1 VDIDILLGSAVI
13 AAIFS
18 GLVSYIIS
26 RRQGSL
32 QYITGERKEW
42 REKIRE
48 IAYKLDGA
56 SYKDTLKILTELK
69 VRINAFGNNK
79 VLVKYSDDAHI
90 WKIIN
95 ELENE
100 KPSKEVLA
108 MKQKQLIEYLS
119 LLLKFDWERS
129 KKEVKGNIYDI
140 ASLLMFLCTGV
151 YFAVSIFI
159 CNQNADITRFELA
172 SIVGVY
178 ILVLVICNITF
189 IVEVKYTCIGILKGV
204 ITAYPK
210 QYSCRRLMGCYIL
223 WAISAGVLFIIY
235 VFAIVKVFAL
245 LGNGKASEMSIV
257 LLTIIYLF
265 GIGLQYISQTL
276 NVDKEY
282 YYVCAIEKI
291 RFNCEEKEEELKIM
305 AVIPQKK
312 EKFNA
317 VYEMM
322 VDKTDID
329 EFKQKFK
336 ETYPDDWDK
345 INKEFKKEERQDK
358 KGKGHPMPNPE
369 QYLVNMY
376 KVGCKKHISK

>member
-1 VDIDILLGSAVI
+1 
-13 AAIFS
+13 
-18 GLVSYIIS
+18 
-26 RRQGSL
+26 
-32 QYITGERKEW
+32 
-42 REKIRE
+42 
-48 IAYKLDGA
+48 
-56 SYKDTLKILTELK
+56 
-69 VRINAFGNNK
+69 
-79 VLVKYSDDAHI
+79 
-90 WKIIN
+90 
-95 ELENE
+95 
-100 KPSKEVLA
+100 
-108 MKQKQLIEYLS
+108 
-119 LLLKFDWERS
+119 
-129 KKEVKGNIYDI
+129 
-140 ASLLMFLCTGV
+140 
-151 YFAVSIFI
+151 
-159 CNQNADITRFELA
+159 
-172 SIVGVY
+172 
-178 ILVLVICNITF
+178 
-189 IVEVKYTCIGILKGV
+189 
-204 ITAYPK
+204 
-210 QYSCRRLMGCYIL
+210 MGCYIL